1 MNMKRFILIIALLW
15 TVSAAGQ
22 VLQQED
28 APVIGAQV
36 FIEPGQTAEQVDGWF
51 RTLAENSMKVCRI
64 RMFES
69 YMRTPDG
76 WDFTLF
82 DRAFEAADR
91 HGVKIYATLFPAT
104 AKDDI
109 GGWKFPYDEHQKAS
123 FGEFIDVLVSHYKNH
138 PALKGWVLINEPG
151 VGAAP
156 RNPYVDACRREWIAG
171 NPTPEFTPDGYPVL
185 VSLHEDEFLKDL
197 NSDFLG
203 WIAERIR
210 KTDAMHDIHVN
221 THAIFN
227 NCSQYD
233 FPQWRTFL
241 TSLGGSAHAAWHF
254 GYFDRR
260 EYALAM
266 LANSE
271 IIRSGSGDLPWLMT
285 ELQGGNNTYSG
296 MHALCP
302 TPEEIAQ
309 WLWIVMA
316 TEGKGAIFW
325 MLNPRSSGIEAGEWA
340 MLDFKNMPSARLD
353 AASEVAASVKANESL
368 MSDLKVVPSGVDVIY
383 FRESL
388 WAEQKLAVKNDRY
401 AGRQEGA
408 VMKSALACFRALTEE
423 GLNVGFK
430 EASEYDFTQD
440 DYTGHSIVIA
450 NQIAVPEKYAESL
463 DHFVSHGGT
472 LFVEGLS
479 FYFNE
484 YLQTYMNSRFPF
496 EKTFGTSV
504 SEFILKDSIFVVE
517 VDGNSLPCHLWEGLF
532 PDEKSHML
540 VNEYGHGKVVWLP
553 SNVAMGAWETKDF
566 APLADLLSSE
576 MDYDRDAICFDRY
589 CPGLMMRTLKTGKG
603 YMVVCINKSGKS
615 VETGLRGVDAD
626 ARIKEIYASSGVR
639 FADGR
644 LTMPDEATAV
654 YYVK

>member
-15 TVSAAGQ
+15 AVSAAGQ
-22 VLQQED
+22 VLQQD
-28 APVIGAQV
+28 DVPVIGAQV
-36 FIEPGQTAEQVDGWF
+36 FIEPGQTPAQVDGWF
-51 RTLAENSMKVCRI
+51 RTLAENGMKVCRI

-109 GGWKFPYDEHQKAS
+109 GGWKFPYDVQQKAS
-123 FGEFIDVLVSHYKNH
+123 FGEFIDVLVSHYKDH

-156 RNPYVDACRREWIAG
+156 RNPYTDACRREWLAE
-171 NPTPEFTPDGYPVL
+171 NPAPEFTPDGYPVL
-185 VSLHEDEFLKDL
+185 VSLHEDAFLKDL

-203 WIAERIR
+203 WIADRIR

-254 GYFDRR
+254 GYFDRS

-266 LANSE
+266 LANCE
-271 IIRSGSGDLPWLMT
+271 IIRSGSGELPWLMT

-296 MHALCP
+296 MNALCP

-309 WLWIVMA
+309 WLWIVIA
-316 TEGKGAIFW
+316 TEGKGSIFW

-340 MLDFKNMPSARLD
+340 MLDFQDCPSARLI
-353 AASEVAASVKANESL
+353 AAKGVAEALEENAGLVSGLEVI
-368 MSDLKVVPSGVDVIY
+368 PSGIDVLY
-383 FRESL
+383 FRESM
-388 WAEQKLAVKNDRY
+388 WAEQKLAMKDDPY
-401 AGRQEGA
+401 SGRQEGA
-408 VMKSALACFRALTEE
+408 VMKSALACFKALTER

-430 EASEYDFTQD
+430 APEEYDFTKE
-440 DYTGHSIVIA
+440 DYFGTSLIVA
-450 NQIAVPEKYAESL
+450 NQIAVSDEDRESL
-463 DHFVSHGGT
+463 KRYVERGGT

-479 FYFNE
+479 FYFNS
-484 YLQTYMNSRFPF
+484 YLKLSV
-496 EKTFGTSV
+496 EKV
-504 SEFILKDSIFVVE
+504 SEYILK
-517 VDGNSLPCHLWEGLF
+517 GNLFDLDIGDITLPCHMWQGSF
-532 PDEKSHML
+532 AGSDEPVKTFR
-540 VNEYGHGKVVWLP
+540 YGRGKVVWVP

-566 APLADLLSSE
+566 APLSSFLASVLE
-576 MDYDRDAICFDRY
+576 YEPTSVQFDSY
-589 CPGLMMRTLKTGKG
+589 HPGLIMRTLKSGKSK
-603 YMVVCINKSGKS
+603 VFVCVNKSGETVQVKL
-615 VETGLRGVDAD
+615 TGLEGMRNVKDV
-626 ARIKEIYASSGVR
+626 YVSSGAV
-639 FADGR
+639 FDDGVMT
-644 LTMPDEATAV
+644 LPSESVVV
-654 YYVK
+654 YSIR

>member
-1 MNMKRFILIIALLW
+1 MKRFILVLAFLSA
-15 TVSAAGQ
+15 VSAAAQ
-22 VLQQED
+22 VVTQD
-28 APVIGAQV
+28 DVPVIGAQV
-36 FIEPGQTAEQVDGWF
+36 FIEPGQTPDQVDGWF
-51 RTLAENSMKVCRI
+51 RTLAESGMGMCRI

-69 YMRTPDG
+69 YMRTSDG

-82 DRAFEAADR
+82 DRAFEAAEKY
-91 HGVKIYATLFPAT
+91 GIKVYATLFPAT

-109 GGWKFPYDEHQKAS
+109 GGWKFPYDESQKES
-123 FGEFIDVLVSHYKNH
+123 FGVFIDALTAHYRNH

-151 VGAAP
+151 VGSAP
-156 RNPYVDACRREWIAG
+156 RNPYVNACRREWLAE
-171 NPTPEFTPDGYPVL
+171 NPSPEFTPDGYPVL
-185 VSLHEDEFLKDL
+185 VSLDEDMFLKDL

-210 KTDAMHDIHVN
+210 KTDAIHDVHVN

-254 GYFDRR
+254 GYFDRS

-266 LANSE
+266 LANCE

-340 MLDFKNMPSARLD
+340 MLDFQDRPSARLLSAKGVAD
-353 AASEVAASVKANESL
+353 AVLSN
-368 MSDLKVVPSGVDVIY
+368 SDLLSDIKVVPSGIDVLY
-383 FRESL
+383 FRESM
-388 WAEQKLAVKNDRY
+388 WAEQKLAVKGDRY

-408 VMKSALACFRALTEE
+408 VMKSALACFKALTER

-430 EASEYDFTQD
+430 APEEYDFTKE
-440 DYTGHSIVIA
+440 DYSGTSLVVA
-450 NQIAVPEKYAESL
+450 NQIAVSDDDRELLKRYVER
-463 DHFVSHGGT
+463 GGT
-472 LFVEGLS
+472 LFVEGMS
-479 FYFNE
+479 FYFNS
-484 YLQTYMNSRFPF
+484 YLKVAVN
-496 EKTFGTSV
+496 EV
-504 SEFILKDSIFVVE
+504 SEYILKDNIFE
-517 VDGNSLPCHLWEGLF
+517 IKAGDQTLPCHLWQGSF
-532 PDEKSHML
+532 AGS
-540 VNEYGHGKVVWLP
+540 NEAVKVFRHGRGKVVWVP

-566 APLADLLSSE
+566 APLSE
-576 MDYDRDAICFDRY
+576 FLTSVLDSAPASVQFDSY
-589 CPGLMMRTLKTGKG
+589 HPGLIMRTLKSGKDK
-603 YMVVCINKSGKS
+603 VVMCMNKSGESAQVKL
-615 VETGLRGVDAD
+615 TGIDDKCKVKEVYVSPGVGFARGVMTLPS
-626 ARIKEIYASSGVR
+626 ESV
-639 FADGR
+639 
-644 LTMPDEATAV
+644 AV
-654 YYVK
+654 YSIR

>member
-1 MNMKRFILIIALLW
+1 MKRLIIIF
-15 TVSAAGQ
+15 SAAILACPSFGQ
-22 VLQQED
+22 AVSDDEV
-28 APVIGAQV
+28 PVIGAQV
-36 FIEPGQTAEQVDGWF
+36 FIEPGQTEAQVEGWF
-51 RTLAENSMKVCRI
+51 STLAENGMKICRI

-82 DRAFEAADR
+82 DRAFDAADR

-109 GGWKFPYDEHQKAS
+109 GGWKFPYDELQKDS
-123 FGEFIDVLVSHYKNH
+123 FGEFIDVLVSHYKDH

-151 VGAAP
+151 VGSAP
-156 RNPYVDACRREWIAG
+156 RNPYVDACRREWLTE
-171 NPTPEFTPDGYPVL
+171 NPDSEFTPDGYPVL
-185 VSLHEDEFLKDL
+185 VSLQEDAFLKDL

-210 KTDAMHDIHVN
+210 KTDAMHDVHVN

-254 GYFDRR
+254 DYFDRS

-266 LANSE
+266 LANCE
-271 IIRSGSGDLPWLMT
+271 IIRSGSGGLPWLMT

-296 MHALCP
+296 MNALCP
-302 TPEEIAQ
+302 TPEEIVQ

-340 MLDFKNMPSARLD
+340 MLDFKSRPSARLL
-353 AASEVAASVKANESL
+353 AAAEVAKCVDDAGDVV
-368 MSDLKVVPSGVDVIY
+368 SDMKVLPSGVDVLY

-388 WAEQKLAVKNDRY
+388 WAERKLAVKDDRY
-401 AGRQEGA
+401 SGRQEGA
-408 VMKSALACFRALTEE
+408 VMKSALACFRALTER

-430 EASEYDFTQD
+430 APEEYDFTKE
-440 DYTGHSIVIA
+440 DYSGTSLVVA
-450 NQIAVPEKYAESL
+450 NQIAVSDDDRESL
-463 DHFVSHGGT
+463 KRYVERGGT

-479 FYFNE
+479 FYFNS
-484 YLQTYMNSRFPF
+484 YLKVAVN
-496 EKTFGTSV
+496 EV
-504 SEFILKDSIFVVE
+504 SEYILKDNVF
-517 VDGNSLPCHLWEGLF
+517 DLKAGDQTLPCHLWQGSF
-532 PDEKSHML
+532 AGS
-540 VNEYGHGKVVWLP
+540 NEAVKTFRYGKGKVVWLP

-566 APLADLLSSE
+566 APLSALLDS
-576 MDYDRDAICFDRY
+576 MLDYDRSSVRFDGY
-589 CPGLMMRTLKTGKG
+589 YPGLMMRTLKSGKDT
-603 YMVVCINKSGKS
+603 VVMCINKS
-615 VETGLRGVDAD
+615 VETVTVPLKGLGGASE
-626 ARIKEIYASSGVR
+626 ARKIQASEGTFFRKGR
-639 FADGR
+639 FVIPSDGFV
-644 LTMPDEATAV
+644 V
-654 YYVK
+654 YSIR